1 MSYKIIRTVEEKY
14 RPRFST
20 WCPLTDLSRAFDCL
34 PHKLLVA
41 KLSACGMEDS
51 AVRFISDYLTNR
63 TQRTKIGN
71 NYSSW
76 RNFLFGVP
84 QGSILGPPLFNIYIC
99 DLFLL
104 ACKINVASYAYDTTP
119 YVLEII

>member
-1 MSYKIIRTVEEKY
+1 MEEKY
-14 RPRFST
+14 RPRFSI

-34 PHKLLVA
+34 THELLVA
-41 KLSACGMEDS
+41 KLSAYGMENS

-76 RNFLFGVP
+76 RNVLFGVP
-84 QGSILGPPLFNIYIC
+84 QGSILGPPLFNIYLC

-104 ACKINVASYAYDTTP
+104 VCDINVASYAYDTTP

>member
-14 RPRFST
+14 SPRFSI

-34 PHKLLVA
+34 THELLVA
-41 KLSACGMEDS
+41 KLSAYGMENS

-76 RNFLFGVP
+76 RNVLFGVP
-84 QGSILGPPLFNIYIC
+84 QGSILGPPLFNIYLC

-104 ACKINVASYAYDTTP
+104 VCDINVANYAYDTTP